1 LIYVKKNKKRRK
13 IMLNVSQKITFLNE
27 SVLFQGIASPLLQK
41 VADLALTRSFARGSS
56 IFFEGEAA
64 NGFYLL
70 VEGQVKV
77 FKMSLEG
84 KEQILHIFGPG
95 QPFGEVPVFHG
106 APFPANAVSLLAS
119 KTLFF
124 PRQEFLALL
133 KASPDLALSM
143 LAVLS
148 RRLRQFASQ
157 VESLSLKEVP
167 ERLAQHL
174 LYLAEE
180 QGRSD
185 AVLLDIPKGQLASLL
200 GTSPENLSRIFAQ
213 MSNQG
218 LIRVEGKTIWL
229 LRPQEIL
236 KSTLC

>member
-1 LIYVKKNKKRRK
+1 
-13 IMLNVSQKITFLNE
+13 MLDVQQKITCLNQ
-27 SVLFQGIASPLLQK
+27 SVLFQGIHQDLLQQ
-41 VADLALTRSFARGSS
+41 VAHLAITRSFTRGSS

-70 VEGQVKV
+70 VQGQVKV

-106 APFPANAVSLLAS
+106 QPFPANALSLLPS
-119 KTLFF
+119 TTLFF

-180 QGRSD
+180 QERKD
-185 AVLLDIPKGQLASLL
+185 FVILDIPKGQLASLL

-229 LRPQEIL
+229 LRPQEL
-236 KSTLC
+236 LQSTLC